1 VQKARNDKGED
12 CHGFPKGSLS
22 MTVHPIVIAGMGK
35 GFGKGKGI
43 KVEIAIGNKIENLF

>member
-1 VQKARNDKGED
+1 
-12 CHGFPKGSLS
+12 
-22 MTVHPIVIAGMGK
+22 MTVHLIVIAGMGK